1 MCLVVRLSGVYLAAN
16 GDQPARGARCGH
28 LLTVRGKP
36 TMYSVIEIGM
46 ILRSVAQFNSYAE
59 AAEYVSRLSN
69 PDGFIISEV
78 V

>member
-1 MCLVVRLSGVYLAAN
+1 
-16 GDQPARGARCGH
+16 
-28 LLTVRGKP
+28 
-36 TMYSVIEIGM
+36 MYAVIACSIP
-46 ILRSVAQFNSYAE
+46 LRSVAQFNSYAE